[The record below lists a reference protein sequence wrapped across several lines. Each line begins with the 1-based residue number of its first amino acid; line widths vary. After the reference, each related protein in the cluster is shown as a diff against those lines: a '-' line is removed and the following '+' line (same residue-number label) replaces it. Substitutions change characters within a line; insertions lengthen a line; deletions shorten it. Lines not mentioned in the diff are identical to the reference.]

1 MRITASSRLV
11 VSSAHSIGRHV
22 LKQDDTF
29 VAALLA
35 RTETRHGLAL
45 ATVLTSEHSGS
56 QCHNE
61 KENVRGVVH

>member
-11 VSSAHSIGRHV
+11 VSGAHSMGRHV

-29 VAALLA
+29 VVALLA
-35 RTETRHGLAL
+35 RTETRDGLAL

-56 QCHNE
+56 QRHNE
-61 KENVRGVVH
+61 KENVRSAVH